1 MELKKVVDYLD
12 GFLDLVSFEDASK
25 NGLQVENSGRVTK
38 IGLAVDASLEAFVA
52 AAAAGCDLLI
62 VHHGLFWGQ
71 ETTLTGPHYRRIR
84 ALIDGD
90 VALYAAHL
98 PLDAHPEV
106 GNNAVVAKALN
117 LTGLEPCGSYHGMEI
132 GILGRLRK
140 AAPREDV
147 VAKVEAMVGSQ
158 GRALLFG
165 PERVRSVL
173 IVTGSASEPGFLPEI
188 CRIDPDLYVTG
199 EPKHTAYHFIRE
211 YGLNVFYG
219 GHYATEGFGLKAL
232 GERIEEKFGVP
243 NLFLDIPTGL

>member
-12 GFLDLVSFEDASK
+12 NYLDLASFVDASK
-25 NGLQVENSGRVTK
+25 NGLQVENSGRVTR
-38 IGLAVDASLEAFVA
+38 IGLAVDASLEAFEA

-84 ALIDGD
+84 ALIARD
-90 VALYAAHL
+90 VAVYAAHL
-98 PLDAHPEV
+98 PLDAHSEV
-106 GNNAVVAKALN
+106 GNNAVVARALE
-117 LTGLEPCGSYHGMEI
+117 LTGLEPFGKYHGMEI
-132 GILGRLRK
+132 GMLGRLGK
-140 AAPREDV
+140 PAPREDV
-147 VAKVEAMVGSQ
+147 IAHVEKLVGSR

-165 PERVRSVL
+165 PEEVRNIL
-173 IVTGSASEPGFLPEI
+173 IVTGSASEPEFLPEI
-188 CRIDPDLYVTG
+188 CRSGADLYVTG

-232 GERIEEKFGVP
+232 GERIEEKLGLP
-243 NLFLDIPTGL
+243 SLFLDAPTGL